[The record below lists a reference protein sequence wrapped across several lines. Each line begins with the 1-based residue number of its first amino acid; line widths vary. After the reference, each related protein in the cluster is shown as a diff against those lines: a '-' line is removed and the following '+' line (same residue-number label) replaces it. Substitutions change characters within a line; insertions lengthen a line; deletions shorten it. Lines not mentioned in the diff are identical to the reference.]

1 MLIKTQKEKQYA
13 DMLELY
19 KKRVLQLGIDNQEYL
34 KKNKHSAQLFIQQ
47 LIKLGIN
54 TSVITSLNIFTDFD
68 EDMTYLVHLFKIIS
82 ENNDLNGG
90 LITLKELQY
99 HFSNFDMMISIDRLV
114 NLMNTHF
121 DKWKTGISLL
131 YLESDKSK
139 SKYKYPVIRCY
150 PMEISKD
157 SEYILNYIKSKN
169 EGFIT
174 KTEII
179 EKLGWSTIR
188 TKTALSDMVTSGML
202 WIDICNNGIDE
213 MNYWDYSS
221 IYD

>member
-1 MLIKTQKEKQYA
+1 MLIKTEKEKQYA

-19 KKRVLQLGIDNQEYL
+19 KKRVLQLGIENQDYL
-34 KKNKHSAQLFIQQ
+34 KANKHSAQLFIQQ

-54 TSVITSLNIFTDFD
+54 TSVITSLNIFSDLD

-99 HFSNFDMMISIDRLV
+99 HFSNFNMMISKDRLV
-114 NLMNTHF
+114 TLMNTQF
-121 DKWKTGISLL
+121 DKWKTGISLT
-131 YLESDKSK
+131 YLEGDKSK
-139 SKYKYPVIRCY
+139 SKSRYPIIRCY

-157 SEYILNYIKSKN
+157 SEYILNYIKSKS

-179 EKLGWSTIR
+179 ERLGWSTVR
-188 TKTALSDMVTSGML
+188 TKTALSDMVASGML
-202 WIDICNNGIDE
+202 WIDICNNNADE
-213 MNYWDYSS
+213 INYWDYSS

>member
-19 KKRVLQLGIDNQEYL
+19 KKRVLQLGIDNQDYL
-34 KKNKHSAQLFIQQ
+34 KANKHSAQLFIQQ
-47 LIKLGIN
+47 LIKMGIN
-54 TSVITSLNIFTDFD
+54 TSVITSLNIFSDLD
-68 EDMTYLVHLFKIIS
+68 EDMTYLVLLFKIIS

-99 HFSNFDMMISIDRLV
+99 HFSNFNMMISKDRLV
-114 NLMNTHF
+114 YLMDTHF
-121 DKWKTGISLL
+121 DTWKTGISLT
-131 YLESDKSK
+131 YLESDKYKLK
-139 SKYKYPVIRCY
+139 SRYPVIRCY

-157 SEYILNYIKSKN
+157 SEYILNYIKSKS

-179 EKLGWSTIR
+179 EKLGWSTVR

-202 WIDICNNGIDE
+202 WIDICSNSVDGIK
-213 MNYWDYSS
+213 YWDYSS

>member
-1 MLIKTQKEKQYA
+1 MLIKTEKEKQYA

-19 KKRVLQLGIDNQEYL
+19 KKRVLQLGIENQDYL
-34 KKNKHSAQLFIQQ
+34 KANKHSAQLFIQQ

-54 TSVITSLNIFTDFD
+54 TSVITSLNIFSDLD

-99 HFSNFDMMISIDRLV
+99 HFSNFNMMISKDRLV
-114 NLMNTHF
+114 TLMNTHF
-121 DKWKTGISLL
+121 DKWKTGISLT
-131 YLESDKSK
+131 YLEGVKNKSK
-139 SKYKYPVIRCY
+139 SRYPIIRCY

-157 SEYILNYIKSKN
+157 SEYILNYIKSKS

-179 EKLGWSTIR
+179 ERLGWSTVR
-188 TKTALSDMVTSGML
+188 TKTALSDMVASGML
-202 WIDICNNGIDE
+202 WIDICNNNADE
-213 MNYWDYSS
+213 INYWDYSS

>member
-1 MLIKTQKEKQYA
+1 MLIKTEKEKQYA

-19 KKRVLQLGIDNQEYL
+19 KKRVLQLGIENQDYL
-34 KKNKHSAQLFIQQ
+34 KANKHSAQLFIQQ

-54 TSVITSLNIFTDFD
+54 TSVITSLNIFSDLD

-99 HFSNFDMMISIDRLV
+99 HFSNFNMMISKDRLV
-114 NLMNTHF
+114 TLMNTHF
-121 DKWKTGISLL
+121 DKWKTGISLT
-131 YLESDKSK
+131 YLEGDKNKSK
-139 SKYKYPVIRCY
+139 FRYPIIRCY

-157 SEYILNYIKSKN
+157 SEYILNYIKSKS
-169 EGFIT
+169 EGFVT
-174 KTEII
+174 KMEIM
-179 EKLGWSTIR
+179 EKLGWSTVR
-188 TKTALSDMVTSGML
+188 TKTALSDMVASGML
-202 WIDICNNGIDE
+202 WLDICNNNADE
-213 MNYWDYSS
+213 INYWDYSS

>member
-1 MLIKTQKEKQYA
+1 MLIKTEKEKQYA

-19 KKRVLQLGIDNQEYL
+19 KKRVLQLGIENQDYL
-34 KKNKHSAQLFIQQ
+34 KANKHSAQLFIQQ

-54 TSVITSLNIFTDFD
+54 TSVITSLNIFSDLD

-99 HFSNFDMMISIDRLV
+99 HFSNFNMMISKDRLV
-114 NLMNTHF
+114 TLMNTHF
-121 DKWKTGISLL
+121 DKWKTGISLT
-131 YLESDKSK
+131 YLEGDKNKSK
-139 SKYKYPVIRCY
+139 SRYPIIRCY

-157 SEYILNYIKSKN
+157 SEYILNYIKSKS

-179 EKLGWSTIR
+179 EKLGWSTVR
-188 TKTALSDMVTSGML
+188 TKTALSDMVASGML
-202 WIDICNNGIDE
+202 WIDICNNNADE
-213 MNYWDYSS
+213 INYWDYSS